1 MKILSLHFK
10 NVNSLAGE
18 WNIRFDDPSF
28 VRNHLFAISGPTGSG
43 KTSILDAISLAL
55 YGKTPRQK
63 NVADKQKVDGISEM
77 IMTSGTGE
85 TFFFLQT
92 FDPLHH
98 TFLSILS
105 TKPNVACNIYSY
117 RQKIFL

>member
-85 TFFFLQT
+85 TFSEVEFESLGRRYQVKWSVHRSRNSPT
-92 FDPLHH
+92 
-98 TFLSILS
+98 
-105 TKPNVACNIYSY
+105 
-117 RQKIFL
+117 

>member
-63 NVADKQKVDGISEM
+63 NVADKQKVDGIYLIAVEG
-77 IMTSGTGE
+77 ILLEGGGEDHTG
-85 TFFFLQT
+85 LRR
-92 FDPLHH
+92 HH
-98 TFLSILS
+98 AR
-105 TKPNVACNIYSY
+105 KVHPV
-117 RQKIFL
+117 